1 MGRYPWSWFDPN
13 DWGNWAYPP
22 GGQRGRFFGTG
33 EVRIAIL
40 SLLSEGAKH
49 GYELM
54 KELEARSGG
63 SYRVSA
69 GTMYPSLQQL
79 EDEGMIVSE
88 QKSGKRVYQLTEL
101 GREELA
107 RERPTVDQIWRRAS
121 QWGDWAQFMG
131 PEAAVIAKPLGA
143 VIKATFRAAKRNGK
157 NAAKQEQIEDILDR
171 TRIELE
177 ALCL

>member
-1 MGRYPWSWFDPN
+1 MGRYPWSWFDAN
-13 DWGNWAYPP
+13 DWGIWAYTP
-22 GGQRGRFFGTG
+22 GGQRGRFFGSG

-40 SLLSEGAKH
+40 ALLADGPKH

-54 KELEARSGG
+54 KELETRSGG

-88 QKSGKRVYQLTEL
+88 QKNGKKVYHLTDLGKAEL
-101 GREELA
+101 E
-107 RERPTVDQIWRRAS
+107 RERPTADQIWRRAS
-121 QWGDWAQFMG
+121 EWGDWAQFMG
-131 PEAAVIAKPLGA
+131 PEARQIAKPLGA
-143 VIKATFRAAKRNGK
+143 VVKATFRAAKRCGQNS
-157 NAAKQEQIEDILDR
+157 AKREQIEDILDR

-177 ALCL
+177 GLCL